1 MGAAEREQGVVAED
15 GEVGPDERPQQP
27 SGRGDQG
34 MWMWSSS
41 KNARASATVA
51 AGRIAGAPWII
62 IVPPGV
68 AAEELVVKPTRHRG
82 DVHPA
87 VAARART
94 SPADQVGHGRVQA
107 RSLPNSCEL
116 DRRCLSDA
124 AAGAGDQRDGAIR
137 SFAHEIRHGAP
148 RADRPRGT
156 VHQAARRP
164 SPVIGSRLRV
174 LSVIE
179 ATPWQSGSGTGLC
192 VEVAAGRT
200 PASTPTRSTSGRT
213 LG

>member
-1 MGAAEREQGVVAED
+1 MESDRSSVEVGAAERGQGVVAED

-62 IVPPGV
+62 IVRRAF
-68 AAEELVVKPTRHRG
+68 AAEELDVIIDPAPRRCPPSRRG
-82 DVHPA
+82 PGPNQPC
-87 VAARART
+87 R
-94 SPADQVGHGRVQA
+94 SGRPWSSQA

-137 SFAHEIRHGAP
+137 SFAHEIL
-148 RADRPRGT
+148 
-156 VHQAARRP
+156 ARRGP
-164 SPVIGSRLRV
+164 
-174 LSVIE
+174 
-179 ATPWQSGSGTGLC
+179 TGRA
-192 VEVAAGRT
+192 EQPIKRRGAR
-200 PASTPTRSTSGRT
+200 RRYSGR
-213 LG
+213 GSACCR